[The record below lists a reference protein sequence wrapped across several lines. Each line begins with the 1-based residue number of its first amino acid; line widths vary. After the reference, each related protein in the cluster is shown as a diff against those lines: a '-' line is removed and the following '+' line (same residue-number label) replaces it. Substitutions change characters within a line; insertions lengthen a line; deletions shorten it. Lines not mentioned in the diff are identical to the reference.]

1 MNNQTFIRFI
11 LSAAVA
17 VLIPATVFAD
27 DDDTSTNLN
36 HFRVSARAGFN
47 ITGRFKNLGTLT
59 LPPCARTTP
68 DGTPYNYNNGYVLT
82 DISGNAGGQT
92 WNWGYDGPGQISGN
106 SILMSRS
113 APGADAA
120 SGDLSGD
127 DANLGFELTYDR
139 ELGHSGN
146 WHYGVEGAVNYT
158 RVSFNDS
165 SSFMGNLV
173 QTVDAY
179 GFTPGTTPP
188 ATPPAYQGT
197 FNGPGFLLNS
207 TPSSSSSSV
216 VGNTV
221 VTGQRQFSSDIWGT
235 RVGPYVEYPLT
246 KNLDV
251 SLSAGLAAAVL
262 VNSASWNETIF
273 VTGNPAATSV
283 GSGNSTGFVWG
294 GYVSANVSWQFYKAW
309 RAEGGVQFQ
318 DLGTYSHDVGS
329 RAVELDLSK
338 SIFVTLGV
346 GCKF

>member
-1 MNNQTFIRFI
+1 M
-11 LSAAVA
+11 AAA
-17 VLIPATVFAD
+17 AAILIPATVLAYD
-27 DDDTSTNLN
+27 DDSTNFN
-36 HFRVSARAGFN
+36 HIRLSARAGFN

-59 LPPCARTTP
+59 LPPSARTTP
-68 DGTPYNYNNGYVLT
+68 DGNPYNYDNGYVLT

-92 WNWGYDGPGQISGN
+92 WNWGYDGLPGQVTPN
-106 SILMSRS
+106 NTILMSRT
-113 APGADAA
+113 APGADAE
-120 SGDLSGD
+120 SPDLAGND
-127 DANLGFELTYDR
+127 VGMGFELTYDR
-139 ELGHSGN
+139 ELGHSGK

-158 RVSFNDS
+158 RVSFSDDT
-165 SSFMGNLV
+165 SFMGNLL

-179 GFTPGTTPP
+179 GFAAGTTPP
-188 ATPPAYQGT
+188 AAPPPYQGT

-207 TPSSSSSSV
+207 TPSSSTVTV
-216 VGNTV
+216 VGNTLI
-221 VTGQRQFSSDIWGT
+221 TGHREFSSDIWGT
-235 RVGPYVEYPLT
+235 RVGPYVEYPLAQ
-246 KNLDV
+246 NLDV

-283 GSGNSTGFVWG
+283 GSGRSTGFVLG
-294 GYVSANVSWQFYKAW
+294 GYVSADVSWQFYKSW

-318 DLGTYSHDVGS
+318 DLGTYNRDVGS